1 MFGQVI
7 PSKTK
12 NNFTA
17 TTAPT
22 VNNDKLEGYKPGS
35 IIYIPT
41 TGATYLCV
49 SNAEGAAVWRLLSG
63 EQYLGVWNASTNSP
77 TLADGTGV
85 SSTYYIVSIGGTQN
99 LGSGEQTFTA
109 GDKVIYNGTI
119 WQKQDGGTS
128 YVPEDVA
135 NKENTTLDTSET
147 KYPTNRLVKEQVD
160 SKLPL
165 AGGAMTGNLAFSGD
179 SRRITGDLTNTTRLN
194 RLLFQT
200 TTADSNS
207 NLGIIP
213 SGTGRLGAFTAYGNP
228 DADNASLL
236 QVHADETNSHVGLNS
251 SKTGG
256 GTTKNLVLQIDGTT
270 KAQINATT
278 GALEMS
284 STAINEAAYA
294 TVASASTCNIG
305 AAASNNVA
313 ISGTTP
319 ITSFGTADAG
329 ITRRCRATGAF
340 LITYNATSLITKN
353 GKNITTK
360 ADDCFTMTSL
370 GSGNWIMTQFDPADG
385 RALANAI
392 NNQTG
397 TSYTLALTDIGNDV
411 TLSNASAIALTI
423 PLASGFPIG
432 STITVRNIGAGA
444 VTSTKVAGSSDTV
457 LGNTT
462 LITGGVAIYKVI
474 SSTSWQIFAGTAV
487 VTESFNIAFSGTLVN
502 NQVYDI
508 VVPNFNGT
516 ITGLSLRNTSAAT
529 AGTYTAKI
537 DGTNITGLAAIANS
551 TTRTLTAATAAN
563 TFTSGQVISYTP
575 TGMTSVIDAFITIN
589 YTRNY

>member
-1 MFGQVI
+1 M
-7 PSKTK
+7 SK
-12 NNFTA
+12 NSPFNY
-17 TTAPT
+17 APT
-22 VNNDKLEGYKPGS
+22 LANGLIDQGF
-35 IIYIPT
+35 
-41 TGATYLCV
+41 
-49 SNAEGAAVWRLLSG
+49 
-63 EQYLGVWNASTNSP
+63 WNASTNTP
-77 TLADGTGV
+77 TLADGTGTQGYYYVV
-85 SSTYYIVSIGGTQN
+85 SVAGTQN
-99 LGSGEQTFTA
+99 LGSGSQTFSVGDWVYYNFAGQWKIFETGVGYIPVNKA
-109 GDKVIYNGTI
+109 GDT
-119 WQKQDGGTS
+119 
-128 YVPEDVA
+128 
-135 NKENTTLDTSET
+135 
-147 KYPTNRLVKEQVD
+147 
-160 SKLPL
+160 
-165 AGGAMTGNLAFSGD
+165 MTGNLGFSGD
-179 SRRITGDLTNTTRLN
+179 SLRITGDLTNTTRLN

-200 TTADSNS
+200 TTANSNS

-213 SGTGRLGAFTAYGNP
+213 LGTGRLGAFTAYGNP

-270 KAQINATT
+270 KAQINATN

-284 STAINEAAYA
+284 SAAINEAAYA
-294 TVASASTCNIG
+294 TVASASTCDIG

-313 ISGTTP
+313 ISGTTT
-319 ITSFGTADAG
+319 ITSFGTANAG
-329 ITRRCRATGAF
+329 ITRRCRATDVF

-353 GKNITTK
+353 KKNITTK

-397 TSYTLALTDIGNDV
+397 TSYPLALTDLGNDV
-411 TLSNASAIALTI
+411 IANNASASTYTLPQTSNVA
-423 PLASGFPIG
+423 FPIG
-432 STITVRNIGAGA
+432 SKIKLINLGAGT
-444 VTSTKVAGSSDTV
+444 VTLVKEGAETL

-462 LITGGVAIYKVI
+462 LITNATAYIEKI
-474 SSTSWQIFAGTAV
+474 SATSWQVFAGTAV
-487 VTESFNIAFSGTLVN
+487 VTESFSIAFSGALVT

-508 VVPNFNGT
+508 AVPNFSGT
-516 ITGLSLRNTSAAT
+516 ITGLSLRNTSAVT

-537 DGTNITGLAAIANS
+537 DGTNITGLTAIANS

-575 TGMTSVIDAFITIN
+575 TGITSVIDAFITIN